1 VIITKNILRKSLEFE
16 HNLDSLVVTVNLLNK
31 KSIKHCY
38 LRIINNKE
46 IQIKANIYFSL
57 ADAKD
62 LLNRKKEWLIKGL
75 SQFTSN
81 ELKKDE
87 FMFFGKI
94 EKINDYKITDID
106 KFYRTKIEE
115 IIPPLVDKYS
125 KLMNLYPTS
134 IKYRKNKRTW
144 GSCNYKNGLN
154 FNTQLSKFPIKI
166 AEYVVIHELAHIKH
180 KNHSKKFWDLVR
192 NYCPDYKQ
200 REALFKSL
208 L

>member
-1 VIITKNILRKSLEFE
+1 MEFE

-57 ADAKD
+57 TDAKD

-94 EKINDYKITDID
+94 EKIDDHKITDID

-115 IIPPLVDKYS
+115 IIPSLVDKYS
-125 KLMNLYPTS
+125 ELMNLYPTS

-144 GSCNYKNGLN
+144 GSCNYRNGLN
-154 FNTQLSKFPIKI
+154 FNTQLCKFPIEI